1 MDHERINLRDAVWIG
16 DSKARLK
23 EFPQPVQ
30 KDIGDALFIVQA
42 GSMSPAAKPF
52 KGVGSGVFEIRSDY
66 RTDTYR
72 AVYAVKIGERVYVLH
87 CFQKKSKR
95 GIRTPK
101 KEVDL
106 IKRRLRMA
114 QDLEENYEQED

>member
-1 MDHERINLRDAVWIG
+1 MDYERINLREAIWIG

-30 KDIGDALFIVQA
+30 KDVGDALFIAQA

-52 KGVGSGVFEIRSDY
+52 KGVGSGVFEIRADY

-95 GIRTPK
+95 GIKTSK

-114 QDLEENYEQED
+114 QQLEENYEQAD

>member
-1 MDHERINLRDAVWIG
+1 MDHERINLRETVWIG

-23 EFPQPVQ
+23 EFPQPIQ
-30 KDIGDALFIVQA
+30 EDIGDALFIAQA

-52 KGVGSGVFEIRSDY
+52 KGVGSGVFEIRADY

-95 GIRTPK
+95 GIKTPK

-106 IKRRLRMA
+106 IKKRLKMA
-114 QDLEENYEQED
+114 QGLEENYEQTN